1 MIKPLYT
8 SRFEYHSSGR
18 LLLNC
23 ASSVAHSTSVG
34 PAGADGILCMCRDL
48 GAGVSGG
55 RIDASVT
62 LGRGFWCDAKG
73 VVSVGGSVGLGTI
86 EGRINGR

>member
-1 MIKPLYT
+1 MTKPLYT

-34 PAGADGILCMCRDL
+34 ADVILSMCRDL

-62 LGRGFWCDAKG
+62 LGRGFWCEAK
-73 VVSVGGSVGLGTI
+73 VYSTVGLATI